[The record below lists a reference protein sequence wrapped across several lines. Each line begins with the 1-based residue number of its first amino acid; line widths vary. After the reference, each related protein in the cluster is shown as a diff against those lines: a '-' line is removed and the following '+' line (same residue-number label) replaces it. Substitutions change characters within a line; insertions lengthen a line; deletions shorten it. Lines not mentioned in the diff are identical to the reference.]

1 MLTSTST
8 RWYGDPALILS
19 SKLPYFCTCL
29 KATSMNQRPLTLT
42 TNYIHQGFIC
52 SWNSRNVLQFYG
64 LPIWPLLANSNL
76 ESLQTWTLSI
86 YVLKDKGPLPW
97 FQIPSEAFTAPLVKK
112 EELGI
117 FCLISIPASVP
128 HLSITSFFFF
138 FNSSSSG
145 EKGPVLK
152 ENQWGT

>member
-76 ESLQTWTLSI
+76 ECLQTWTLSI

-97 FQIPSEAFTAPLVKK
+97 FQIPSKAFTAPLVKK
-112 EELGI
+112 EEERRTRNFLPY
-117 FCLISIPASVP
+117 FNPSISTTSV
-128 HLSITSFFFF
+128 HNIFFFF
-138 FNSSSSG
+138 FNSS
-145 EKGPVLK
+145 
-152 ENQWGT
+152 